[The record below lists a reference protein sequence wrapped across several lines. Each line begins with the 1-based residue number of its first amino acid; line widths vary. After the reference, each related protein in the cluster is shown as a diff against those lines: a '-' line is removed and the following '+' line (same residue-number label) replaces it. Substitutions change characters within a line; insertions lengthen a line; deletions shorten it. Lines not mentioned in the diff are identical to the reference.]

1 MGAVTGFIFFHN
13 TPTVQAQISITQ
25 DFFPSQNFS
34 KPAAGLSDAKI
45 QLRAVSI
52 SVALPLVFSEGRTVL
67 TNQIYYRRQ
76 DFSYKEFSGSNPSIN
91 DIHDLNYTFT
101 LQHGLSEKWA
111 LLAIITPGLASDFEA
126 TPSPDDFNFQVV
138 TAFIRQFSP
147 QFPFGFGAVY
157 STQFGQPIPLP
168 VLAINWNNGE
178 NIRWDTI
185 LPVRSEFWYTPTPKL
200 DG

>member
-1 MGAVTGFIFFHN
+1 
-13 TPTVQAQISITQ
+13 
-25 DFFPSQNFS
+25 
-34 KPAAGLSDAKI
+34 LSDAKI

-67 TNQIYYRRQ
+67 TNQIYYRRR
-76 DFSYKEFSGSNPSIN
+76 DFSYKGFPGSNQSIN

-126 TPSPDDFNFQVV
+126 TLSADDFNFQVV

-147 QFPFGFGAVY
+147 QFSFGFGAVY
-157 STQFGQPIPLP
+157 SIQFGQPIPLP
-168 VLAINWNNGE
+168 VLAINMNNGE
-178 NIRWDTI
+178 NLRLDTI